1 MTGDREF
8 QDLWWQSPPSHV
20 GPSFLARAGEGI
32 FISMQ
37 DSGDSCVEAREDIW
51 EGEKEWN

>member
-20 GPSFLARAGEGI
+20 GLSFLARAGEGI
-32 FISMQ
+32 FISMR